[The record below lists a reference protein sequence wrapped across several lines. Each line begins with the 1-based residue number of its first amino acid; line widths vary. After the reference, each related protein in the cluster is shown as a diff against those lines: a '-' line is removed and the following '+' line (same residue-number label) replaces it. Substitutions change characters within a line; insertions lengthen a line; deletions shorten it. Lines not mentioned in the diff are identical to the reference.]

1 MGTFQNPSQQLQE
14 IQAAWSALGALV
26 LTPIMQTSSSHKMLP
41 VAVALQPRSG
51 PISHAQAGPV
61 NEEPTLSYRTHM
73 VLWKSRHRSST
84 NFAVL
89 PPGAFCI

>member
-14 IQAAWSALGALV
+14 IQAAWSALGDLV

-61 NEEPTLSYRTHM
+61 DKEPTLPYRTHM
-73 VLWKSRHRSST
+73 VLWKS
-84 NFAVL
+84 
-89 PPGAFCI
+89 